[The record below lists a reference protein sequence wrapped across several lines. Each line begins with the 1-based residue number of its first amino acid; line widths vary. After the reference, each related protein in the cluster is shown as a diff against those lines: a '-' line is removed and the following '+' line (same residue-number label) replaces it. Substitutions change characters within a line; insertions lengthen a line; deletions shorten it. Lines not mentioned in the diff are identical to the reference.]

1 MSKEQPV
8 TMLVSYFPKKGKE
21 KQLLAL
27 LEKHWPTL
35 NKIGLATSMPARL
48 WRATDKRTRRE
59 FFVEMF
65 EWKNEAASETAHHTP
80 EVMAIWGPMEPILE
94 NMQLTRLEPL
104 PGPEMKTADSGRL

>member
-1 MSKEQPV
+1 MPKQQPV

-35 NKIGLATSMPARL
+35 NKMGLATSTPARL
-48 WRATDKRTRRE
+48 WRATDKRTRCE

-65 EWKNEAASETAHHTP
+65 EWKNNAASEIAHQTP
-80 EVMAIWGPMEPILE
+80 EVMAIWGPMESILE
-94 NMQLTRLEPL
+94 TMQLTRLEAL
-104 PGPEMKTADSGRL
+104 AGLK